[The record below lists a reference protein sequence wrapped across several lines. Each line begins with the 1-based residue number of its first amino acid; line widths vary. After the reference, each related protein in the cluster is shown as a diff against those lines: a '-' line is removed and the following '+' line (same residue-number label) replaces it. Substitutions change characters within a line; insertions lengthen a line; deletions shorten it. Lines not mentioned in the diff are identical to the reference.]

1 MSRKAPSR
9 PYPPPDRMRAAQRQA
24 RPEPNR
30 MTDDI
35 PALKRKLQQI
45 EAQHRAGSLAD
56 DTYAAEKARLERA
69 LVALVLESPVPASDA
84 SRPAKGFVASLAVAV
99 LAVAGVGYWWTGSP
113 GLASAGAPG
122 VSSAAPGDPVQ
133 SENEQKFAQ
142 AVEELA
148 AKLKEHPEKAEGW
161 ALLARS
167 YVRLGQ
173 LEPALSAFQKAV
185 ALRTDDASLLAD
197 YADVLAVANGRNLE
211 GEPRKL
217 IERALKL
224 EPDNLKALSLAG
236 AAAFDRKD
244 YANAVQY
251 WERVV
256 RLSPSDSP
264 YLQELQAGIDE
275 ARKQGGVG
283 PHAEATVNSTRPG
296 AAATSQ
302 PTSGAVDATAIRGTV
317 RLSPAMAG
325 KAALTDTVFIY
336 ARAAE
341 GPRMPLAIIRLQVK
355 DLPAAFTLDDSSA
368 MSPVAKLSMSPK
380 VIVSARVS
388 KSGQAA
394 PSPGDLVGETPPMAN
409 HADGVTLLIDQVLK
423 P

>member
-1 MSRKAPSR
+1 
-9 PYPPPDRMRAAQRQA
+9 
-24 RPEPNR
+24 

-35 PALKRKLQQI
+35 PALRRELQQI
-45 EAQHRAGSLAD
+45 ESRHRAGTIPD
-56 DTYAAEKARLERA
+56 DVYAAEKARLGRA
-69 LVALVLESPVPASDA
+69 LVDHVLASPAPTGQAA
-84 SRPAKGFVASLAVAV
+84 RPSRRLVASLAAV
-99 LAVAGVGYWWTGSP
+99 VLMVAGAGYWWTGSP
-113 GLASAGAPG
+113 GLAVARAPSASPQAPTE
-122 VSSAAPGDPVQ
+122 AAQ
-133 SENEQKFAQ
+133 SGNEQKFAQ

-173 LEPALSAFQKAV
+173 LEPALSAFQKAA
-185 ALRTDDASLLAD
+185 ALRPDDAALLTD

-211 GEPRKL
+211 GEPRRL
-217 IERALKL
+217 IERALQL

-244 YANAVQY
+244 YASAVRH

-256 RLSPSDSP
+256 QLSPPDSP

-275 ARKQGGVG
+275 ARKLGGVA
-283 PHAEATVNSTRPG
+283 PR
-296 AAATSQ
+296 AAASAQAPQ
-302 PTSGAVDATAIRGTV
+302 PAPAGPSRPDSGPAGASAIRGTV
-317 RLSPAMAG
+317 RLSPALAG
-325 KAALTDTVFIY
+325 KAEPTDTVFVY
-336 ARAAE
+336 ARAAQ
-341 GPRMPLAIIRLQVK
+341 GPRMPLAIVRLQVK
-355 DLPAAFTLDDSSA
+355 DLPAAFTLDDSGA
-368 MSPVAKLSMSPK
+368 MSPTAKLSMSPQ

-394 PSPGDLVGETPPMAN
+394 PSPGDLIGETAPMPNRAE
-409 HADGVTLLIDQVLK
+409 GLELEIDKLV